1 MQGKGMAKEKGMT
14 NVQIPRTNEYPRINV
29 QVVLNAT
36 ESLDQVAQKTYWSL
50 KLGPSLA
57 LGPWTLVFPPF
68 PHPPLPRP
76 TILSVANLLNL
87 ASIG

>member
-29 QVVLNAT
+29 QVVLNAP
-36 ESLDQVAQKTYWSL
+36 ESLDHVAQKTYWSL

-57 LGPWTLVFPPF
+57 LGHWSFPPSLIHLY
-68 PHPPLPRP
+68 PIPPSLVSQ
-76 TILSVANLLNL
+76 IC
-87 ASIG
+87 